1 MAIADTTNIIANWP
15 AEGVSFRKIWDRA
28 PAANEFFAARAK
40 AEDCSRRPEE
50 RQYWKRVCADAL
62 ARCGQWINACVENR
76 LLVLKVRPPDK
87 PWEEPVSLSASV
99 ALNLSAGETG
109 QFLRGPN
116 GEIFYDP
123 IYYAAATLPPEPPPK
138 PVLVKHDG
146 VMEVRSEKR
155 SRSHQKATPRRG
167 DAVEKATDYI
177 VTVLE
182 ASPDCKT
189 MTNKEMEAECK
200 KRFKVAGRNYRTARR
215 AAFAR
220 VPQAEAVWGKGG
232 APKKRR

>member
-1 MAIADTTNIIANWP
+1 MAIADTTDIIANWP

-50 RQYWKRVCADAL
+50 RPYWKRVCADAL

-99 ALNLSAGETG
+99 ALNLSAGESG

-123 IYYAAATLPPEPPPK
+123 IYYAAATLPPEPSPEPL
-138 PVLVKHDG
+138 LVKHDG
-146 VMEVRSEKR
+146 PLEIRSERLLKR
-155 SRSHQKATPRRG
+155 
-167 DAVEKATDYI
+167 
-177 VTVLE
+177 
-182 ASPDCKT
+182 
-189 MTNKEMEAECK
+189 
-200 KRFKVAGRNYRTARR
+200 RTARR
-215 AAFAR
+215 TPSRKELTKCTEHIVTLLRDSTDRRTISVRELRSDCCDRFKITTREFDQCRKDAFVQ
-220 VPQAEAVWGKGG
+220 VPGAKEAWTKAGLT
-232 APKKRR
+232 RR